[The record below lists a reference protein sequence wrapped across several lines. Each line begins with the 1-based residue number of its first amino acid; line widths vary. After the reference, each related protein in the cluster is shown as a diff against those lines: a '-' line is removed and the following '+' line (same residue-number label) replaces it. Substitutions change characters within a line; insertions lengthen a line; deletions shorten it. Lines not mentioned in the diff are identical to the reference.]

1 MDTRRPS
8 AARRPAPQR
17 GTLQTNRRT
26 SPAMTRRGQ
35 PASVQGTGGDLS
47 TVVLTDVSGSAQR
60 DQPCQRRMRHDLYEI
75 VRDVVRY
82 VGLDLN
88 ALQTTDTGD
97 GLRLLFP
104 CSALEPVRVV
114 DTFVLGLS
122 TRLCE
127 HRRYV
132 ADTAR
137 IRMRLAF
144 DFGQVEP
151 DRHGLTGEPLV
162 RVARLVE
169 AASLRA
175 ALLDDDR
182 VDLAAVVSDGLFD
195 TVVRHGHGYLRPS
208 CFREI
213 QVTVKEFTARAWQLV
228 PDAGGICG
236 RHCAVA
242 A

>member
-60 DQPCQRRMRHDLYEI
+60 DQPCQRWMRHDLYEI

-97 GLRLLFP
+97 GLRLHWM
-104 CSALEPVRVV
+104 
-114 DTFVLGLS
+114 FVI
-122 TRLCE
+122 
-127 HRRYV
+127 
-132 ADTAR
+132 AR
-137 IRMRLAF
+137 N
-144 DFGQVEP
+144 
-151 DRHGLTGEPLV
+151 
-162 RVARLVE
+162 
-169 AASLRA
+169 
-175 ALLDDDR
+175 
-182 VDLAAVVSDGLFD
+182 
-195 TVVRHGHGYLRPS
+195 PS
-208 CFREI
+208 SPT
-213 QVTVKEFTARAWQLV
+213 Q
-228 PDAGGICG
+228 G
-236 RHCAVA
+236 
-242 A
+242 